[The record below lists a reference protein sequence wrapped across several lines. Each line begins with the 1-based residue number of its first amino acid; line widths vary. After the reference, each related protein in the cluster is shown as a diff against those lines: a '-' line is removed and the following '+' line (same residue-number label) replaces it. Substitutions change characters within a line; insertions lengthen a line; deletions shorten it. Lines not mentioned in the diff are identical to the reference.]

1 MKPKIKKD
9 GGSWVVR
16 GGNPVRTVRVA
27 SYEAALVV
35 AAGPTGR
42 EKRCL
47 ECGRPMARENDR
59 PLGVLSQK
67 TSGYCGSCVHADFRL
82 SKAAGEEWRK
92 RQAERRERNEA
103 ERKRNEAE
111 RKRQQALRERT
122 EHEQRLKEEREAVAR
137 AERNDPSLAHYLAR
151 RRARLGVAA

>member
-1 MKPKIKKD
+1 MKPTIKRED
-9 GGSWVVR
+9 GSWVVR
-16 GGNPVRTVRVA
+16 GGQPARTVRVG
-27 SYEAALVV
+27 SYEAALLVV
-35 AAGPTGR
+35 AGPTGR
-42 EKRCL
+42 EARCL

-103 ERKRNEAE
+103 ERKR
-111 RKRQQALRERT
+111 QQALRERA
-122 EHEQRLKEEREAVAR
+122 EHEQRLKDEREAVAR
-137 AERNDPSLAHYLAR
+137 AERNDPSLANYYAQ

>member
-1 MKPKIKKD
+1 MKPKIKRED
-9 GGSWVVR
+9 GSWVVR
-16 GGNPVRTVRVA
+16 GGQPARTVRVG
-27 SYEAALVV
+27 SYEAALLVV
-35 AAGPTGR
+35 AGPTGR
-42 EKRCL
+42 EARCL

-103 ERKRNEAE
+103 ERKR
-111 RKRQQALRERT
+111 QQALRERA
-122 EHEQRLKEEREAVAR
+122 EHEQRLKDEREAVAR

>member
-1 MKPKIKKD
+1 MKPKIKRED
-9 GGSWVVR
+9 GSWVVR
-16 GGNPVRTVRVA
+16 GGQPSRTVRVG
-27 SYEAALVV
+27 SYEAALLVV
-35 AAGPTGR
+35 AGPTGR
-42 EKRCL
+42 EARCL

-103 ERKRNEAE
+103 ERKR
-111 RKRQQALRERT
+111 QQALRERA
-122 EHEQRLKEEREAVAR
+122 EHEQRLKDEREAVAR

>member
-16 GGNPVRTVRVA
+16 GGSPSRTVRVG
-27 SYEAALVV
+27 SYEAALLVV
-35 AAGPTGR
+35 AGPTGR
-42 EKRCL
+42 EARCL

-67 TSGYCGSCVHADFRL
+67 TSGYCGSCVHSDFRL
-82 SKAAGEEWRK
+82 SKAAH
-92 RQAERRERNEA
+92 ERHREALA
-103 ERKRNEAE
+103 ERKARREAE
-111 RKRQQALRERT
+111 HKRQQALRERA
-122 EHEQRLKEEREAVAR
+122 EHEKRVREEREAVAR
-137 AERNDPSLAHYLAR
+137 AERNDPSLASYMAR

>member
-1 MKPKIKKD
+1 MKPTIKRED
-9 GGSWVVR
+9 GSWVVR
-16 GGNPVRTVRVA
+16 GGSPVRTVRVGT
-27 SYEAALVV
+27 YEAALLVV
-35 AAGPTGR
+35 AGPTGR
-42 EKRCL
+42 EARCA
-47 ECGRPMARENDR
+47 ECDRPMARENDR

-103 ERKRNEAE
+103 ERKR
-111 RKRQQALRERT
+111 QQALRERA
-122 EHEQRLKEEREAVAR
+122 EHEQRLKDEAEAVAR
-137 AERNDPSLAHYLAR
+137 AERNDPSLAHYYAQ

>member
-16 GGNPVRTVRVA
+16 GGKPARTVRVGT
-27 SYEAALVV
+27 YEAALLVV
-35 AAGPTGR
+35 AGPTGR
-42 EKRCL
+42 EALCL
-47 ECGRPMARENDR
+47 ECDRPMARENDR

-92 RQAERRERNEA
+92 RQAERRERNET
-103 ERKRNEAE
+103 E
-111 RKRQQALRERT
+111 RKRQQALRERA
-122 EHEQRLKEEREAVAR
+122 EHEQRLKDEKEAVAR

>member
-1 MKPKIKKD
+1 MKPTIKRED
-9 GGSWVVR
+9 GSWVVR
-16 GGNPVRTVRVA
+16 GGQPARTVRVG
-27 SYEAALVV
+27 SYEAALLVV
-35 AAGPTGR
+35 AGPTGR

-103 ERKRNEAE
+103 ERKR
-111 RKRQQALRERT
+111 QQALRERA
-122 EHEQRLKEEREAVAR
+122 EHEQRLKDEREAVAR

>member
-1 MKPKIKKD
+1 MKPTIKRED
-9 GGSWVVR
+9 GSWVVR
-16 GGNPVRTVRVA
+16 GGQPARTVRVGT
-27 SYEAALVV
+27 YEAALMVV
-35 AAGPTGR
+35 AGPTGR
-42 EKRCL
+42 EARCL

-103 ERKRNEAE
+103 ERKR
-111 RKRQQALRERT
+111 QQALRERA
-122 EHEQRLKEEREAVAR
+122 EHEQRLKDEAEAVAR
-137 AERNDPSLAHYLAR
+137 AERNDPSLASYMAR